1 MRSAGACGLC
11 PRMMLGSFEENW
23 GCWSHCTC
31 SLKLGLPT
39 ALSGAF
45 LFLFFFFEYN
55 DATLRYLMTWGTFAS
70 SGQNRSCV
78 WWFAFHEGGKKKW
91 RQQPKLF
98 FFFSSLVVYSR
109 FLALLSPFDAP
120 SFFFFFERRYKH
132 PPRQHSFSA
141 EQKSRSIFSLSL
153 SFFFPLRIPSC
164 A

>member
-98 FFFSSLVVYSR
+98 FFFFFSCC
-109 FLALLSPFDAP
+109 LLSFSRSPL
-120 SFFFFFERRYKH
+120 SVWRLLFFFFLNVDTNIHRGNTVF
-132 PPRQHSFSA
+132 QLN
-141 EQKSRSIFSLSL
+141 KSLVASSLSL
-153 SFFFPLRIPSC
+153 FFFFPLRIPSC